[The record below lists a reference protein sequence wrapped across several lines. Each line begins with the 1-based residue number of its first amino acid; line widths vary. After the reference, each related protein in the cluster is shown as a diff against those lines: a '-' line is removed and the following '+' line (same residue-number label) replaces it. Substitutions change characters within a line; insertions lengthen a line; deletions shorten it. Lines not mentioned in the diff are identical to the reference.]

1 MIACCAPR
9 GPGRRRRA
17 HRGRRAKPDLD
28 ERRRQAQALTDARMD
43 ELVAAQLDD
52 AERAE
57 PTKLLD
63 DLDATRLG

>member
-1 MIACCAPR
+1 
-9 GPGRRRRA
+9 
-17 HRGRRAKPDLD
+17 
-28 ERRRQAQALTDARMD
+28 MD